1 MRQQNNTGYE
11 LVSGDL
17 GRVIGAGEKF
27 EYPQLITG
35 CTDLDAQE
43 ASEDEGAEDAGGT
56 AETGAPDDPQTAVEA
71 AKDAS
76 APQGEPKD
84 KPRTKGARQ

>member
-1 MRQQNNTGYE
+1 MRQQNVTGYE

-27 EYPQLITG
+27 DHPVLITG
-35 CTDLDAQE
+35 CISLD
-43 ASEDEGAEDAGGT
+43 DK
-56 AETGAPDDPQTAVEA
+56 A

-76 APQGEPKD
+76 APQGEPED